1 MPWLRLQRP
10 VSVIMMG
17 LMSAGK
23 WNLMHH
29 IALGDPSKPELETKD
44 VMRDEWQNKVQLQQ
58 MAMTS
63 MNIGDIMSVK
73 YNRRLKALVK
83 EHSDGIILVIDAT
96 RTDSQDMEEILSELK
111 QYVLDANETK
121 DSVLLV
127 LVNRSD
133 KEVRDFSLLDL
144 GDELSIGQGAI
155 SIHQIEQNVTET
167 LVRHN
172 RGSQCFVS

>member
-1 MPWLRLQRP
+1 
-10 VSVIMMG
+10 
-17 LMSAGK
+17 
-23 WNLMHH
+23 MHQ
-29 IALGDPSKPELETKD
+29 IASMDPSKPELKTKN
-44 VMRDEWQNKVQLQQ
+44 VVRDEWQNKIQLQQ
-58 MAMTS
+58 MAMVS
-63 MNIGDIMSVK
+63 MNIGDVMSVK

-111 QYVLDANETK
+111 QYVLDANETE

-144 GDELSIGQGAI
+144 GDELSIGQDAI
-155 SIHQIEQNVTET
+155 SIQQIEQNVTGT
-167 LVRHN
+167 LARYN